1 MSKVTSKLQVTI
13 PKAVAEQYG
22 IEPGTEVAFE
32 PAGDAIRV
40 RVGLAGAPPEA
51 GDLEWKLRLFD
62 AASKRQ
68 KTRNRRREVVAAT
81 QRGWIREELY
91 AGRGVSR

>member
-13 PKAVAEQYG
+13 PKSVAEQYG
-22 IEPGTEVAFE
+22 IEPGTEVTFE

-40 RVGLAGAPPEA
+40 RVADQELAEKD
-51 GDLEWKLRLFD
+51 DLEWKLRLFD

-68 KTRNRRREVVAAT
+68 KARDRRWVTVQAT
-81 QRGWIREELY
+81 GRGWTREELY
-91 AGRGVSR
+91 GDRGSSR